1 MEAPAPSQLL
11 AWLSILS
18 TANHRI
24 SVWFSWKGLLYNKHL
39 GVCSE
44 DTTGSREGGILFMN
58 GLKGFLQ
65 LLAIVDL
72 FMQKNEKFTGFSQ
85 IWGPAVEMSVTE
97 DA

>member
-1 MEAPAPSQLL
+1 
-11 AWLSILS
+11 
-18 TANHRI
+18 
-24 SVWFSWKGLLYNKHL
+24 
-39 GVCSE
+39 
-44 DTTGSREGGILFMN
+44 MN